1 MSELEDRLN
10 AVLSNPAELSRLS
23 EMARRLMGGAEAES
37 SDAAPAP
44 KQERDVLSA
53 LPAMLG
59 QALGGL
65 GCRILLSDCIYA
77 MEGGSK
83 VNPCEGS
90 GSMFSQRILF
100 LNYYGTDTGAGETPT
115 LSASGCALQ

>member
-10 AVLSNPAELSRLS
+10 AVLSNPAEFSRLS

-65 GCRILLSDCIYA
+65 GKSRRPALLEAVSPYLDDGRQRRLERA
-77 MEGGSK
+77 LRLASTAKLAGTALRQMGGE
-83 VNPCEGS
+83 NG
-90 GSMFSQRILF
+90 L
-100 LNYYGTDTGAGETPT
+100 
-115 LSASGCALQ
+115 